1 MVSLH
6 NRILFGHK
14 NNWNTDTCYNMGKLQ
29 KYVKKPVINNLYDS
43 VYVKLPEDNSVKKAG

>member
-1 MVSLH
+1 
-6 NRILFGHK
+6 
-14 NNWNTDTCYNMGKLQ
+14 MGKLQ

>member
-1 MVSLH
+1 MVNLH